1 MANVGKAIVKGV
13 SKLAGKSSK
22 SKKGL
27 TKAELK
33 EKTKGKATQKNVRFK
48 KKYEVQEGAGLASE
62 GGGSVK
68 ATRASG
74 TRGEK
79 VTVGSKSYT
88 NFITDQ
94 MAMFRGKP
102 DRASV
107 IRRKLLDKI
116 VEAEQAGDT
125 AAVKKLRAAANKME
139 DAEIKKGEAKVRATG
154 RKISAS
160 TSGKPK
166 GEKRTDYVDPETGE
180 IFGKPTERQIKQAAT
195 NLRARGK
202 TNAARELDALLEE
215 QRIKAGKL
223 ELGESGV
230 GPRQGSRG
238 MSSGIRA
245 EDRASIEDPINK
257 RAKGGYMKKPKGSM
271 DYRMGG
277 MVISSV
283 DNRKKK

>member
-1 MANVGKAIVKGV
+1 MDT
-13 SKLAGKSSK
+13 
-22 SKKGL
+22 L
-27 TKAELK
+27 TP
-33 EKTKGKATQKNVRFK
+33 FD
-48 KKYEVQEGAGLASE
+48 Y
-62 GGGSVK
+62 
-68 ATRASG
+68 
-74 TRGEK
+74 
-79 VTVGSKSYT
+79 
-88 NFITDQ
+88 
-94 MAMFRGKP
+94 
-102 DRASV
+102 
-107 IRRKLLDKI
+107 
-116 VEAEQAGDT
+116 
-125 AAVKKLRAAANKME
+125 VKKRLGAME
-139 DAEIKKGEAKVRATG
+139 SARGTWEDHWQEILDYVMPRKADVTLVRA
-154 RKISAS
+154 
-160 TSGKPK
+160 K

-202 TNAARELDALLEE
+202 TSVARELDAFLEE

-238 MSSGIRA
+238 MASGIRA
-245 EDRASIEDPINK
+245 EDRASIKDPINK